1 MPDSCFD
8 PDGIGK
14 VSTDAAG
21 IPVGIGRGVRK
32 ARTRMPPSTAKVCA
46 GPACEPVRM
55 ATVLTYES
63 ACIALEVAGCSVLAC
78 ALVLIVWHDV
88 RSRVVPNALVGAVA
102 CAWILHA
109 GACALRS
116 GSDAAGID
124 ARFAAGLLIF
134 ALTGFLLLGGLP
146 LLCAILLECVFDR
159 TEVLGGGDVKLL
171 AALGLWLGPSSGLV
185 MLLSACML
193 ACTVQLVCRLVRG
206 CAPPFPFAPY
216 LACASALVLIGGI
229 I

>member
-1 MPDSCFD
+1 
-8 PDGIGK
+8 
-14 VSTDAAG
+14 
-21 IPVGIGRGVRK
+21 
-32 ARTRMPPSTAKVCA
+32 
-46 GPACEPVRM
+46 M

-63 ACIALEVAGCSVLAC
+63 ACIALEAAGCSVLAC
-78 ALVLIVWHDV
+78 ALVLIVWHDM

-116 GSDAAGID
+116 GSDAAG
-124 ARFAAGLLIF
+124 LLAF
-134 ALTGFLLLGGLP
+134 ALAGFLLLGGLP
-146 LLCAILLECVFDR
+146 LLCAILLERVFDR

-193 ACTVQLVCRLVRG
+193 ACTVQLVRRLVRG